1 MTATG
6 KSVPVGVNPPPQTS
20 PGHTDT
26 QPADDPLQSSSRE
39 RRFRLIPGWTVMSS
53 DSTIPLPLGF
63 QAAGIHCGI
72 KRSEGVYDLALLVSE
87 TPATGAGVFTT
98 NLVQGAPVRISR
110 SRVPRGT
117 IRGVVINSGNANA
130 CTGEHGLEDARWMTS
145 LVARGLNCSADD
157 VLVCSTGVIG
167 RFLPRENLEAG
178 IPAVLGKLDST
189 PIALLSA
196 ACAMMTT
203 DTFPK
208 QATREGEIGGKQ
220 VRVSGVA
227 KGAAMIAPNMGTML
241 SVILTDAPLEPA
253 DADTMLRHAVDRS
266 FNCISVEGHMSTSDT
281 VLLLANGASGAGR
294 LSAHDHTRLQQ
305 MIDEVAADL
314 AEAIIRDA
322 EGASHEIRIDV
333 RGLRTHAEA
342 YRIAKAVAES
352 PLVKTA
358 IAGGDPNWGR
368 IVSAVGY
375 AGVAL
380 EERDITLRLNDVFL
394 YRAGTP
400 MPFNSAEVSAGIK
413 NNRRVHI
420 ELEFPLGH
428 ESLRFWTC
436 DLTAEYVRLNADY
449 TT

>member
-1 MTATG
+1 
-6 KSVPVGVNPPPQTS
+6 
-20 PGHTDT
+20 
-26 QPADDPLQSSSRE
+26 
-39 RRFRLIPGWTVMSS
+39 MSS

-63 QAAGIHCGI
+63 EAAGIHCGI
-72 KRSEGVYDLALLVSE
+72 KKNADHYDLALFVSQS
-87 TPATGAGVFTT
+87 PATAAGVFTT
-98 NLVQGAPVRISR
+98 NLVQGAPVRVSR
-110 SRVPRGT
+110 SRVPRAT
-117 IRGVVINSGNANA
+117 IRGIVINSGNANA
-130 CTGEHGLEDARWMTS
+130 CTGQQGLDDARWMTA
-145 LVARGLNCSADD
+145 LVGRALACGEDD

-167 RFLPRENLEAG
+167 RFLPREKLEAG
-178 IPAVLGKLDST
+178 IPVAVGKLDAS
-189 PIALLSA
+189 PVALLSA
-196 ACAMMTT
+196 ACAIMTT

-208 QATREGEIGGKQ
+208 QATREGDLGGKL

-241 SVILTDAPLEPA
+241 SVILTDAALEPVDA
-253 DADTMLRHAVDRS
+253 DALLRHAVDRS

-281 VLLLANGASGAGR
+281 VLLLANGAAGTGR
-294 LSAHDHTRLQQ
+294 LSAHDRTRLQQ
-305 MIDEVAADL
+305 MVDEVAAEL
-314 AEAIIRDA
+314 AEEIIRDA
-322 EGASHEIRIDV
+322 EGADHEITIDV
-333 RGLRTHAEA
+333 RGLRTRDEA

-380 EERDITLRLNDVFL
+380 EERDITLRLNDVLL
-394 YRAGTP
+394 YQSGTP
-400 MPFNSAEVSAGIK
+400 LPFDAAEASAGIK